1 MHRKPEENERATM
14 AELEPR
20 TDGSLPSGRVRA
32 FVAVFLVAF
41 VVCGLA
47 GIEAW
52 PLTGWRLFSQ
62 LRTDHQVTWRAA
74 AVAGGDETPIR
85 FADLPRAYRNFP
97 LVMGTFA
104 SLDPDER
111 AAACRAWLRAAR
123 RELPAA
129 STVRIYRIDWYLSY
143 RHGSR
148 DGPPPTPTLLI
159 TCDDSS
165 VTDATR

>member
-1 MHRKPEENERATM
+1 MHRNRRENERATM

-32 FVAVFLVAF
+32 FVALFLVAF

-62 LRTDHQVTWRAA
+62 LRTNHQVTWRAA
-74 AVAGGDETPIR
+74 AVAGGDETSIR

-111 AAACRAWLRAAR
+111 ASACRAWLRAAR
-123 RELPAA
+123 RELPPPRRCGSTA
-129 STVRIYRIDWYLSY
+129 STGTCRIATVRGTARLRRRRSS
-143 RHGSR
+143 SR
-148 DGPPPTPTLLI
+148 
-159 TCDDSS
+159 
-165 VTDATR
+165 ATTAA